1 MDDTFNSMLNDYG
14 RHRADYGRMIE
25 RHRELLYQARLVRMF
40 PSAQRDTRRKH
51 AFNLRM
57 AADTRKIA
65 NMYLIMAKREKSALE
80 LYAASKLDF
89 ANGYYGHDYAVA

>member
-1 MDDTFNSMLNDYG
+1 MDTTYNSILKDYG
-14 RHRADYGRMIE
+14 RHMVDYGRMVE

-40 PSAQRDTRRKH
+40 PLAQKDTRRKH

-65 NMYLIMAKREKSALE
+65 EMYLVMAKRERTALE
-80 LYAASKLDF
+80 SYATSKLDF